1 MQGYQGGYGLS
12 GGLTI
17 PGHKCT
23 FCDGNTEITVRPD
36 GRNELDPC
44 LYQEIETYENVTV
57 HILQCVRCGHV
68 MVEWERQDNTNDITE
83 VTYE

>member
-1 MQGYQGGYGLS
+1 M
-12 GGLTI
+12 
-17 PGHKCT
+17 PGHKCA
-23 FCDGNTEITVRPD
+23 FGDGISVKPD
-36 GRNELDPC
+36 GVNELDPC
-44 LYQEIETYENVTV
+44 LYEEIEAYENVTV

>member
-1 MQGYQGGYGLS
+1 M
-12 GGLTI
+12 

-23 FCDGNTEITVRPD
+23 FGDEAQNITIKPD

-57 HILQCVRCGHV
+57 HILRCVRCGHIE
-68 MVEWERQDNTNDITE
+68 VEWERQDNTIDITE
-83 VTYE
+83 VTE